1 MKTTDIKFFRSP
13 SLGHFINPYS
23 RFSLQSFGHGPSY
36 KKETKPKCPK
46 GFSLQSGLNSI
57 VVASNELPKK
67 SRTSWKVSFLFFF
80 ISTFLFAQQ
89 VNFDAGIIAQ
99 KKFFETIP
107 YESVF
112 GKIVIPVE
120 INNKSYRF
128 LLDTGAPNLISK
140 EIYEA
145 LNINKLDSI
154 LISDANNL
162 VQKMFATNI
171 PKIQLKDL
179 VFENQV
185 ALVFDFKQ
193 HALLN
198 CFNIDGIIGSNLL
211 KNSILKVSKTEQ
223 KIYITDQIKLL
234 QPKSKPAK
242 LKLIGSQKAPYIV
255 TNLVGI
261 GKTKAVDYVL
271 IDTGMDG
278 MYEMSNRVFD
288 AFEKHQIFETL
299 ATSTG
304 VSGIGL
310 FGAGE
315 PKEQKLFHVKTA
327 QFAAQTFE
335 NMFVNTTV
343 DNNSR
348 IGLDFLDH
356 TDFIIDFKH
365 KKVYFEGK
373 NTVVL
378 TDKAPKY
385 EPTMMDN
392 QFVIGLVWDQNL
404 AQEMKFGDKI
414 ISIDNTNIN
423 EIDFCDILSLK
434 EQMKDKKNYKIEIKT
449 KEEQIKTIEI
459 NND

>member
-1 MKTTDIKFFRSP
+1 MDFFGIGSKT
-13 SLGHFINPYS
+13 
-23 RFSLQSFGHGPSY
+23 
-36 KKETKPKCPK
+36 
-46 GFSLQSGLNSI
+46 
-57 VVASNELPKK
+57 
-67 SRTSWKVSFLFFF
+67 RTLAFF
-80 ISTFLFAQQ
+80 IFLITCSVFGQN
-89 VNFDAGIIAQ
+89 VDFDAGNIAQ
-99 KKFFETIP
+99 KKYFETIP

-140 EIYEA
+140 EIFDA
-145 LNINKLDSI
+145 LNISKTDSVAI
-154 LISDANNL
+154 NDANNL
-162 VQKMFATNI
+162 VQKMKVSTV
-171 PKIQLKDL
+171 PSIQIGNLTFL
-179 VFENQV
+179 HQV
-185 ALVFDFKQ
+185 ALIFDFKQ

-234 QPKSKPAK
+234 KPKSKPAK

-255 TNLVGI
+255 ANLVGI

-288 AFEKHQIFETL
+288 AFEKHQIFETI

-304 VSGIGL
+304 VSGIGI
-310 FGAGE
+310 FGASE

-327 QFAAQTFE
+327 QFVAQTFE
-335 NMFVNTTV
+335 NMFVNTTD

-373 NTVVL
+373 NKVVL

-423 EIDFCDILSLK
+423 EIDFCAILSLK

-449 KEEQIKTIEI
+449 KEEQIITIEI

>member
-13 SLGHFINPYS
+13 SLGHFFDPYS
-23 RFSLQSFGHGPSY
+23 RFSLQSFGQ
-36 KKETKPKCPK
+36 KKCPK

-89 VNFDAGIIAQ
+89 VNFDAGNIAQ
-99 KKFFETIP
+99 KKYFETLP
-107 YESVF
+107 YETVF

-255 TNLVGI
+255 ANLVGI

-288 AFEKHQIFETL
+288 TFDKHQIFETL

-315 PKEQKLFHVKTA
+315 PSEQKIFIAKNCTVAGKKFQNILI
-327 QFAAQTFE
+327 E
-335 NMFVNTTV
+335 TT
-343 DNNSR
+343 DDINSR
-348 IGLDFLDH
+348 IGLDFFNHGDV
-356 TDFIIDFKH
+356 IIDFKH
-365 KKVYFEGK
+365 KKAYFEGETSVEL
-373 NTVVL
+373 NEMV
-378 TDKAPKY
+378 PKFQ
-385 EPTMMDN
+385 PSMVND
-392 QFVIGLVWDQNL
+392 QFVIGLVWDQDL
-404 AQEMKFGDKI
+404 AQKMNFGDKI
-414 ISIDNTNIN
+414 MSIDDVIIE
-423 EIDFCDILSLK
+423 EIEFCNLLDLRNQFK
-434 EQMKDKKNYKIEIKT
+434 NKKQYTIKIKT
-449 KEEQIKTIEI
+449 KEEQIITLEI
-459 NND
+459 NNDQ

>member
-1 MKTTDIKFFRSP
+1 MDIKFFRSP
-13 SLGHFINPYS
+13 SLGHFFNPYS
-23 RFSLQSFGHGPSY
+23 RFSLQSFGQDPSG
-36 KKETKPKCPK
+36 KKETKQLCPK
-46 GFSLQSGLNSI
+46 GFPLQSGLKSI
-57 VVASNELPKK
+57 HFIVMVFLGIGCKPRKLAF
-67 SRTSWKVSFLFFF
+67 FLFLVTC
-80 ISTFLFAQQ
+80 SLFGQN
-89 VNFDAGIIAQ
+89 VNFDEGNIAQ
-99 KKFFETIP
+99 KKYFETIP
-107 YESVF
+107 YEFVF

-179 VFENQV
+179 IFENQV

-242 LKLIGSQKAPYIV
+242 LKLIGSQKAPYVIS
-255 TNLVGI
+255 NLVGI

-288 AFEKHQIFETL
+288 TFEKHQIFETI

-304 VSGIGL
+304 VSGIGV

-335 NMFVNTTV
+335 NMFANTTD

-356 TDFIIDFKH
+356 SDLIIDFKH

-373 NTVVL
+373 NKVAL

-385 EPTMMDN
+385 EPTMIDN
-392 QFVIGLVWDQNL
+392 QFVIGLVWDQEL
-404 AQEMKFGDKI
+404 AKKMKFGDKI
-414 ISIDNTNIN
+414 ISIENTYIN
-423 EIDFCDILSLK
+423 AIDFCDILSLK
-434 EQMKDKKNYKIEIKT
+434 EQMKNKKKYKIEI
-449 KEEQIKTIEI
+449 ETIEKQI
-459 NND
+459 ITLEIDNDY